1 MLSNCSS
8 YKNWWDSY
16 ESKAVVSFQLIYFY
30 MYTYYWGHACFH
42 LKLCSKQI
50 LNMTEQIASHF
61 LEYLKNNKRQAALH
75 CKHNMLQHLR
85 AESQLTRLGVTP
97 VKWLL
102 LSVCSLT
109 LPEVNPSFP
118 TFPLFL
124 HLFFFF
130 SFLPLFLSPFLS
142 FLSPIPT
149 VTVVLQL
156 EKLSWW
162 KWEGKQTGKEVPL
175 SAQMRPWGPGCTT
188 ATGATATLGH
198 QGRFSWYRMP
208 MGQSRDKI
216 LTGTGTFMWKN
227 GM

>member
-85 AESQLTRLGVTP
+85 AESQLTRLVVTP

-130 SFLPLFLSPFLS
+130 LPSFVPFS
-142 FLSPIPT
+142 FSFFPFSNSHCYSG
-149 VTVVLQL
+149 VTTRKIIMVKMGRETNRQGGACKCPN
-156 EKLSWW
+156 E
-162 KWEGKQTGKEVPL
+162 T
-175 SAQMRPWGPGCTT
+175 MGPRLHYSDRGNSN
-188 ATGATATLGH
+188 TGASGSVFLVQNA
-198 QGRFSWYRMP
+198 
-208 MGQSRDKI
+208 
-216 LTGTGTFMWKN
+216 N
-227 GM
+227 GAVKG